1 MASTSRSPN
10 TISSR
15 ALAAQHILLKA
26 IKTTKPADI
35 ESAVSKWE
43 FLATHIPDKHPDY
56 EAVHASYA
64 VALILRWEDSH
75 QIKDIRK
82 AIISLESALASMP
95 AGPSK
100 NRYQNL
106 ANLGAAYMDRYETY
120 QREPKD
126 ILRAIECWEQ
136 AHLTAVPLGL
146 LRDSVSALRLIDCLQ
161 FEIFYRQIKF

>member
-1 MASTSRSPN
+1 
-10 TISSR
+10 
-15 ALAAQHILLKA
+15 LLKA
-26 IKTTKPADI
+26 IKSTKPADI
-35 ESAVSKWE
+35 EAAVSKWE
-43 FLATHIPDKHPDY
+43 FLATHIPDRHPDY

-75 QIKDIRK
+75 QMKDIRK

-95 AGPSK
+95 AVPSK

-120 QREPKD
+120 QKDPKD

-136 AHLTAVPLGL
+136 AHFTAVPLGL
-146 LRDSVSALRLIDCLQ
+146 TRDSVSRSIVAGCLQ
-161 FEIFYRQIKF
+161 FEMVFTGKQNPHKFGRSILLCF